1 MPIFKILDFYFPKIQ
16 IIFMIVKVFT
26 SGLDKSLIGFNV
38 RINAQIAK
46 SMVHRLIHVWGIWIN
61 LYQFTK
67 NVIWNLN
74 SNLG

>member
-1 MPIFKILDFYFPKIQ
+1 MLAKN
-16 IIFMIVKVFT
+16 FT
-26 SGLDKSLIGFNV
+26 SELDKSLKEMKLK
-38 RINAQIAK
+38 INAQIAK
-46 SMVHRLIHVWGIWIN
+46 NMVHRLIHVWGIWIK